1 MTGSKPADKDDETQ
15 SLKTES
21 NLGEDEEQP
30 VKEIKFNN
38 INTLQQTVH
47 TTNSKDSILP
57 QQKVKTKKIKKK
69 ETKEEANKKDQKS
82 QKLKDKKRYG

>member
-1 MTGSKPADKDDETQ
+1 MTGSKPGNKDDETD
-15 SLKTES
+15 SFKTES

-30 VKEIKFNN
+30 VNEIKLNN
-38 INTLQQTVH
+38 INTLQQTGQ
-47 TTNSKDSILP
+47 TMNSKDSILP
-57 QQKVKTKKIKKK
+57 KQKVKSKKIKKK

>member
-1 MTGSKPADKDDETQ
+1 MRGSKPANKDDETD

-30 VKEIKFNN
+30 VNEIKLNN
-38 INTLQQTVH
+38 INTLQQTVE
-47 TTNSKDSILP
+47 TTNSKDSNLP